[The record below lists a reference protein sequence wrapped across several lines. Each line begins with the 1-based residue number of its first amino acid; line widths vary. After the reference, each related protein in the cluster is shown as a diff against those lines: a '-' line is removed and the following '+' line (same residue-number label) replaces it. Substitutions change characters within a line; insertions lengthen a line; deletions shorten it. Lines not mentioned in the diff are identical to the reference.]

1 MIKKKPVLAAIW
13 ILIALITI
21 ASVVALIVFPQ
32 WKGLFLA
39 GSGCFLVLNL
49 LLSIFFIN
57 KNFRG

>member
-39 GSGCFLVLNL
+39 GSGGFLVLNL